1 MIDAKKYSFRV
12 FSKKYKTYFNKENCK
27 LKKILPFAKIEH
39 VGSSAVRGLGGKGII
54 DILISVPIKKLN
66 LSIKKIQLLKYEF
79 KPKSGS
85 KERKFFQK
93 IIKYNKKERR
103 VHLHLTNNNSKT
115 ARSMIA
121 VRNYLKE
128 NPTSLKEYEKVKK
141 KAVKFAKGNGKKYL
155 KCKSVFLKK
164 IEKKSLKLL

>member
-1 MIDAKKYSFRV
+1 MINTKKYSFNK
-12 FSKKYKTYFNKENCK
+12 FSKKYKTYFNKEKYK
-27 LKKILPFAKIEH
+27 LKERLPFAKIEH
-39 VGSSAVRGLGGKGII
+39 VGSSAVEGLGGKVIV
-54 DILISVPIKKLN
+54 DILISVPIKKMN

-103 VHLHLTNNNSKT
+103 IHLHLTNNNSKT

-128 NPTSLKEYEKVKK
+128 NYASLKEYEKIKK
-141 KAVKFAKGNGKKYL
+141 KAVKYSKGDGKKYL
-155 KCKSVFLKK
+155 KFKSYFLKK
-164 IEKKSLKLL
+164 IEKKALKLF